1 MAFSQ
6 FKMSALPYAQEA
18 REQIHFCGEFS
29 KTKQPNFPLIPVK
42 LASGLQFMRH
52 RLEDVLQRAMLE
64 IPTALR
70 SLLQPCP
77 FCLPAS
83 AELTKY

>member
-18 REQIHFCGEFS
+18 KEQIHFCGDFS

-42 LASGLQFMRH
+42 LASGLQVMRH
-52 RLEDVLQRAMLE
+52 LLEDVLE
-64 IPTALR
+64 K
-70 SLLQPCP
+70 
-77 FCLPAS
+77 
-83 AELTKY
+83 ELAANP